1 VARRTGRSAG
11 ATKKRGSSSP
21 EYGQASAKQ
30 YQQQTRGRLRN
41 QAIRTWIVRLII
53 VGVLVI
59 AGKMWGPDLIARV
72 TQKGR
77 EAKSELQK
85 SLQGVKNANDRRS
98 GADFNPDE

>member
-11 ATKKRGSSSP
+11 ATRGRKSSSP

-30 YQQQTRGRLRN
+30 YQQQTRDRLRN
-41 QAIRTWIVRLII
+41 QAIRTWIIRLII
-53 VGVLVI
+53 VGVLVF
-59 AGKMWGPDLIARV
+59 AGKTWGPSLVARV

-85 SLQGVKNANDRRS
+85 SRQGVQKANDRRS
-98 GADFNPDE
+98 GADFDPNE